1 MKRVIVSRAARSDLV
16 EIWEYIASENI
27 EAADRVRSE
36 IRARFEML
44 LKFPEIGRRRDE
56 LKKGLRSFP
65 VERYLVF
72 YFVTKSD
79 IRIARVLHGA
89 RDIESIFKE

>member
-1 MKRVIVSRAARSDLV
+1 MKRVIVSRAARSDL
-16 EIWEYIASENI
+16 
-27 EAADRVRSE
+27 
-36 IRARFEML
+36 
-44 LKFPEIGRRRDE
+44 
-56 LKKGLRSFP
+56 
-65 VERYLVF
+65 YLVF